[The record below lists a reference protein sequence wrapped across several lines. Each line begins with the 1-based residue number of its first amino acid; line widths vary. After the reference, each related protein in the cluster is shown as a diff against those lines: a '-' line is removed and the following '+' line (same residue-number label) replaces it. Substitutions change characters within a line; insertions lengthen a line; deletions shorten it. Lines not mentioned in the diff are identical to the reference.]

1 MKSRRGNRHK
11 VLIRARLR
19 GEGGVREAC
28 ILDLSARGLLVTASD
43 APSRGAFVELV
54 AQAEQGSHV
63 LVGQVEWSS
72 GRRFGLT
79 LYEALDLSVW
89 VGLSAP
95 AVAPAPQIA
104 RRHEAARDLGRGI
117 EFWVIVA
124 LAMAGALWV
133 AHVAAGQFTWAQTV
147 RQTLEKANAR

>member
-1 MKSRRGNRHK
+1 MKPRRGNRHK

-19 GEGGVREAC
+19 GENGAREAC

-43 APSRGAFVELV
+43 APPRGAFVELV
-54 AQAEQGSHV
+54 AQADQGLHV

-79 LYEALDLSVW
+79 LYESLDLSVW

-95 AVAPAPQIA
+95 AVAPAPVV
-104 RRHEAARDLGRGI
+104 RRHDAARDLGRGI

-124 LAMAGALWV
+124 LAMLGALWV
-133 AHVAAGQFTWAQTV
+133 AHIAAGQFTWAQTV